1 MIKGGQVTIKDMARI
16 LGVAPS
22 TVSRALQGHPDISAE
37 TRRLVNELAVRL
49 KYQPNVVAQGLKFRR
64 SNTIG
69 VIIPEIVHYFFSQ
82 VISGIEEVAYKA
94 GYTVIFCQSNERYD
108 REVNNVKTLIAHRVD
123 GILVSVSKE
132 TRDFQHLADILE
144 NQIPLVF
151 FDRAAPGITADMVVT
166 NDREA
171 ACMATLHLAGQGKKR
186 IAHFAAPQNLFIGME
201 RKAGY
206 LDGLVLAGLTP
217 DPALCVEADSFEKA
231 CHEISRMKASGTFPD
246 AIFGANDL
254 TAIGAMKSLLR
265 EGFRIP
271 EEVAVTGFSDSRFA
285 EIAEPSLTSVDQ
297 HGFEMG
303 TLATQTLLKR
313 IESADREYPCDTII
327 VKADLIIRNSSV
339 CSKGVEPGAGH
350 QAC

>member
-151 FDRAAPGITADMVVT
+151 FDRAAPGITPDMVVT

-265 EGFRIP
+265 EGLRI
-271 EEVAVTGFSDSRFA
+271 
-285 EIAEPSLTSVDQ
+285 
-297 HGFEMG
+297 
-303 TLATQTLLKR
+303 
-313 IESADREYPCDTII
+313 
-327 VKADLIIRNSSV
+327 
-339 CSKGVEPGAGH
+339 
-350 QAC
+350 